1 VDVLGSRFKIP
12 IQIAIILIT
21 RNFHAKNRRVTFT
34 NLRFRSI
41 YLSSFKWG
49 GFLRVFYNTT
59 CVILTSEVIA
69 PNDKIYRAL
78 HRPRNLDAKLIRG
91 WTTIYLCV
99 RDHTSRS
106 RGTINGN
113 YIFNFYIWIL
123 SSGAS
128 CCRRPVSLRSDLRVL
143 TIEAAHTHK
152 VDNAFRFFLFFFF
165 RLLRRAEI
173 AEGMDRM
180 VLLAHLITALLHFYY
195 VLHLHSTVRNL
206 FRRISKQFKSYIY
219 PIVLKQFN
227 AKQKYLW

>member
-1 VDVLGSRFKIP
+1 MRRFFPSLLQYILRN
-12 IQIAIILIT
+12 INVAID
-21 RNFHAKNRRVTFT
+21 
-34 NLRFRSI
+34 
-41 YLSSFKWG
+41 
-49 GFLRVFYNTT
+49 
-59 CVILTSEVIA
+59 EVIA
-69 PNDKIYRAL
+69 PDDKTYRAL

-91 WTTIYLCV
+91 WTTIYPCV

-152 VDNAFRFFLFFFF
+152 VDNAFRFFPFFFACYGAQKSLKAWTVWYF
-165 RLLRRAEI
+165 WRTSLPRYYI
-173 AEGMDRM
+173 S
-180 VLLAHLITALLHFYY
+180 ITC
-195 VLHLHSTVRNL
+195 HLHSTVRNL

-219 PIVLKQFN
+219 PSVLKQFK
-227 AKQKYLW
+227 AKKKYLW